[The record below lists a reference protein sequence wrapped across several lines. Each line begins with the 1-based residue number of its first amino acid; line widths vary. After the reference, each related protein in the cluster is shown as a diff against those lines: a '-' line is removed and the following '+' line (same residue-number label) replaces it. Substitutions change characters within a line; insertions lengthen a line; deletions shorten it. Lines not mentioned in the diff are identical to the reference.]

1 MRRNVIFS
9 VKLFF
14 LLMFILGLSSCASVF
29 KGMRSS
35 STKHVNKA
43 PYYEGTL
50 KTMPLKVVHFPV
62 SADNRLRNAFM
73 DRDRRFVLEPLI
85 WEMNKYLDSLKIST
99 AIPALDLKQDEA
111 PDIYVG
117 NEYADFA
124 PTNRIGVD
132 EDESSTV
139 MVVYKYDPS
148 KTWKEMLKGAMI
160 RHEADHV
167 LFITIGFSEYFL
179 RHKNI
184 FGKVVLDLGTG
195 HQTTASWFTDMETPA
210 EVLHVAGA
218 LLNREGKIVR
228 AGAEGIVAKKT
239 GFFTNALGMRDILS
253 EEDLKKILQSEK
265 RTDLPGKPLKWKV
278 ALNNLV
284 AQLMEKKALIVK

>member
-1 MRRNVIFS
+1 M
-9 VKLFF
+9 LFLNLF
-14 LLMFILGLSSCASVF
+14 SCAGVF

-43 PYYEGTL
+43 PYYDGTL
-50 KTMPLKVVHFPV
+50 KTMPLKVVHVPV
-62 SADNRLRNAFM
+62 TADKRLRNAFM

-85 WEMNKYLDSLKIST
+85 WEMNKYLDSLRIST
-99 AIPALDLKQDEA
+99 AISAFDLEQDEA

-124 PTNRIGVD
+124 PTSRIGL
-132 EDESSTV
+132 EGDESSTS
-139 MVVYKYDPS
+139 MVIYKYDPS
-148 KTWKEMLKGAMI
+148 KTWKEMLKGATI
-160 RHEADHV
+160 RHDADHV

-195 HQTTASWFTDMETPA
+195 HQTTASWFTDTETPA

-228 AGAEGIVAKKT
+228 AGAEGIIAKKT

-253 EEDLKKILQSEK
+253 EDDLKKILHSEK
-265 RTDLPGKPLKWKV
+265 RRDLVGKPLKWKV

-284 AQLMEKKALIVK
+284 AQLTERKALIAK